1 MINSRKILV
10 AEDNAVLGD
19 VIRFNLLR
27 AGFDVTLAR
36 GGDKAGE
43 LLAEQPFDILVT
55 DYEMPGLNG
64 EELCEY
70 ARNSLQLSALQ
81 IVMCT
86 AKGHELNREQ
96 LQSQFNI
103 KSFLYKPFSMRELT
117 KLLESPDFNL
127 LPQ

>member
-10 AEDNAVLGD
+10 AEDNVVLGD

-36 GGDKAGE
+36 GGDKASE

-70 ARNSLQLSALQ
+70 ARNSLHLSTLQ

-86 AKGHELNREQ
+86 AKGIELNREP
-96 LQSQFNI
+96 LQSPFNI
-103 KSFLYKPFSMRELT
+103 KILSL
-117 KLLESPDFNL
+117 
-127 LPQ
+127 